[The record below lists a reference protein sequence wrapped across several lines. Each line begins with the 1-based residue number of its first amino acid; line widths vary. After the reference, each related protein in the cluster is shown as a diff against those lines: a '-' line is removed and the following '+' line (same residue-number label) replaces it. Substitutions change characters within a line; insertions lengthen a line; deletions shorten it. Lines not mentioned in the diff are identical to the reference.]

1 LVPAH
6 SILEFWVAWGGGQ
19 TLVYVLRLHIV
30 LAGQNLGALASER
43 KDEERDENQENSGK
57 ENRTVERDP

>member
-1 LVPAH
+1 M
-6 SILEFWVAWGGGQ
+6 GGRGQ

-30 LAGQNLGALASER
+30 LPGLNVGALASER
-43 KDEERDENQENSGK
+43 KYEERDEDHENSDK